1 MQPFSYQF
9 QSLDLGN
16 RAAEL
21 DLLIQ
26 SNEQLL
32 NKTREELEP
41 RLENARNNLNT
52 TEEFQQVSKEI
63 SFVVT
68 YSIFLH
74 RNRFVNTVQ
83 LSGGFFVSEEHYFAL
98 WLTTCS

>member
-1 MQPFSYQF
+1 MQPLSFQF

-63 SFVVT
+63 
-68 YSIFLH
+68 
-74 RNRFVNTVQ
+74 
-83 LSGGFFVSEEHYFAL
+83 
-98 WLTTCS
+98 